1 MIETCR
7 WAVEAV
13 RKEGNPFWVAL
24 LNRAEREGKSYT
36 EMRYHAN
43 KLHRTR

>member
-24 LNRAEREGKSYT
+24 LNRAERDGKIVYMDEKPCKQT
-36 EMRYHAN
+36 A
-43 KLHRTR
+43 